1 MKKIIFLFLAVFAFN
16 HCYSIEENPHK
27 DRLLKIL
34 ELMQERF
41 LFSTYEKESIE
52 NNKIIFQEVDEIV
65 EQALK
70 TYPEDLSLRVLCIRL
85 LYIQGNHY
93 LYRDLPV
100 SAQKKLLI
108 AKELCEKDLF
118 SSCESVEKICETLVN
133 ADARLPS
140 FYAMVLRILGKAYI
154 FPSDSHNK
162 LLKDEGEALLRQAIK
177 IREYIDSQSENGR
190 YQDTIDN
197 AVVGNTHVFK
207 RDLASYIILNKDAF
221 DEVEKIFLE
230 MLKIDDPMNQLLCLK
245 RLMIIYQKK
254 GQKKDTLL
262 ERQCQYKNAIE
273 TADKVIQCL
282 EKNPEIFRVSL
293 ILTQIGQLY
302 FDPQNP
308 FRDLE
313 LSRKFFEQAKKTC
326 FDELKSISILLHQ
339 GLSKIHQEI
348 AKQEEWKYAEISST
362 TYLRELSQAP
372 ERKVIAYEQLG
383 DLYFEQKKYIVAT
396 TLYSNAL
403 SILRK
408 FPDLLDNPLWVRL
421 MQKMEKVEQS
431 IFPAKNQD
439 LLVYAQYLSTYRKSL
454 EKMRQKAKDMIGNKS
469 VKEVFEYITLEYKKL
484 IQLILKDLGANES
497 FPPFTLVCGG
507 SMSWNVATPY
517 SDVELAFLI
526 DSERSEI
533 EKTMIKKLA
542 TLLTLRLNA
551 IGEAPAGCLN
561 LDSISW
567 LGVDEGPSPRGFMLD
582 PFQLA
587 TPQKYFIGTPEE
599 FALLQKKL
607 STVQKNGSSNMTQFG
622 SSFMHATYVF
632 GDPEL
637 ILLYKNQLQNIFSPQ
652 EKKEISNDRIKKDL
666 TRWEIKHCRDA
677 YGEKC
682 SVKHDLYRVLDII
695 LYDLAFRFSMLEA
708 KDLWEVFE
716 MLEARGIIDH
726 KMATNG
732 FKILDLIGELRIKT
746 YLSAQCQR
754 EWIDPKTAEIAMIRD
769 FLKSL
774 YEHVKDLIPEARVE
788 NAPSSDSIESLL
800 QKLVSDKAF
809 YGASHPVVSQ
819 SHAQLGLALIK
830 IKHFHEAVHE
840 FKEAIRID
848 SIMYGTHHPRV
859 ENYYR
864 QLELCQEKIDSQN
877 ILSISPCHS
886 HCKELE
892 FIISNPPYK
901 AFDLKLQALSALK
914 QGDLFR
920 ANVFFD
926 LSKIV
931 FDCYHKDWQP
941 CKHEL

>member
-1 MKKIIFLFLAVFAFN
+1 MKKIIFLFLAVFASN
-16 HCYSIEENPHK
+16 YCYSIEENHHK

-41 LFSTYEKESIE
+41 LFSTHKKESVE

-65 EQALK
+65 EQTLK

-100 SAQKKLLI
+100 LAQKKLLT
-108 AKELCEKDLF
+108 AKELCEKEL
-118 SSCESVEKICETLVN
+118 SPLCESVEKICEELVN
-133 ADARLPS
+133 ADNRLPS
-140 FYAMVLRILGKAYI
+140 FYAMVLRLLGKAYI
-154 FPSDSHNK
+154 FSSDSHNK

-177 IREYIDSQSENGR
+177 IREHIDSQSETGC

-197 AVVGNTHVFK
+197 AIIGNTHIFK
-207 RDLASYIILNKDAF
+207 RELASYIILDKGEL
-221 DEVEKIFLE
+221 DEAENLFLE
-230 MLKIDDPMNQLLCLK
+230 MLKIDDPMNQQLCLK
-245 RLMIIYQKK
+245 RLMVIYQRK

-273 TADKVIQCL
+273 TANKLIQYL
-282 EKNPEIFRVSL
+282 EKNPEIFRISL

-313 LSRKFFEQAKKTC
+313 ISRKFFEQAKKTC
-326 FDELKSISILLHQ
+326 SDELKSISILLHQ
-339 GLSKIHQEI
+339 GLSKVYQEI
-348 AKQEEWKYAEISST
+348 AKKEEWKYAEISST

-372 ERKVIAYEQLG
+372 ERKVVAYEQLG

-421 MQKMEKVEQS
+421 MQKMEKVERS
-431 IFPAKNQD
+431 VFPAKDQD
-439 LLVYAQYLSTYRKSL
+439 LLLYTQSLSTYRKRL
-454 EKMRQKAKDMIGNKS
+454 DKMRQKAKDMIGNKP

-497 FPPFTLVCGG
+497 FPPFTLICGG

-551 IGEAPAGCLN
+551 IGEAPAGCLK
-561 LDSISW
+561 LDSLSW
-567 LGVDEGPSPRGFMLD
+567 LGVDEGPSPRGIMLD

-599 FALLQKKL
+599 FALLQKNL
-607 STVQKNGSSNMTQFG
+607 STVQKNDSRSMTQFG
-622 SSFMHATYVF
+622 SSFMHASFVF
-632 GDPEL
+632 GNQKL
-637 ILLYKNQLQNIFSPQ
+637 HLLYKNQLQNIFSPQ

-666 TRWEIKHCRDA
+666 TRWEIKHARDA
-677 YGEKC
+677 YGERC

-716 MLEARGIIDH
+716 KLEARGIIDH

-732 FKILDLIGELRIKT
+732 LKILDLIGELRIKT

-754 EWIDPKTAEIAMIRD
+754 EWIDPQTAEIAMIRD

-774 YEHVKDLIPEARVE
+774 YEHVKDLIPEV
-788 NAPSSDSIESLL
+788 NLKDITSSDSIESLL
-800 QKLVSDKAF
+800 KKLVFNKAF
-809 YGASHPVVSQ
+809 YGANHPVVSQ

-830 IKHFHEAVHE
+830 IKHFHEAAHE
-840 FKEAIRID
+840 FKKAISID
-848 SIMYGTHHPRV
+848 SFIYGTHHPRV
-859 ENYYR
+859 ENYHR
-864 QLELCQEKIDSQN
+864 QLEFCQEKIDSQN
-877 ILSISPCHS
+877 ILSITPCHS

-892 FIISNPPYK
+892 FIISHPSYK
-901 AFDLKLQALSALK
+901 SFDLKLQALSALR

-931 FDCYHKDWQP
+931 FDCYHKDCQP
-941 CKHEL
+941 CKHEF